1 MIDLDLGDGLRLRT
15 LGPGDEALIVAGTA
29 TETAP
34 ALWGP
39 RPRGPYTAK
48 DAASALR
55 DWTGTQ
61 VSYGLIRDGALLGA
75 VGLMPDGPGSAEL
88 AYWVRPE
95 SRGQGLAL
103 RGIVAIT
110 AWAHRDGGLPRVW
123 VEINPDNTASR
134 RLAQRAGFGFE
145 RRAQDHC
152 RTWSTD
158 DPATDTW
165 HDCLIFGH
173 PG

>member
-1 MIDLDLGDGLRLRT
+1 MH
-15 LGPGDEALIVAGTA
+15 
-29 TETAP
+29 
-34 ALWGP
+34 
-39 RPRGPYTAK
+39 
-48 DAASALR
+48 
-55 DWTGTQ
+55 
-61 VSYGLIRDGALLGA
+61 
-75 VGLMPDGPGSAEL
+75 DGPGSAEL

-95 SRGQGLAL
+95 HRRQGLAL

-110 AWAHRDGGLPRVW
+110 GWAHRDGGLPRVW

-134 RLAQRAGFGFE
+134 RLAERAGFVFE
-145 RRAQDHC
+145 QRAEDHC

-173 PG
+173 AG